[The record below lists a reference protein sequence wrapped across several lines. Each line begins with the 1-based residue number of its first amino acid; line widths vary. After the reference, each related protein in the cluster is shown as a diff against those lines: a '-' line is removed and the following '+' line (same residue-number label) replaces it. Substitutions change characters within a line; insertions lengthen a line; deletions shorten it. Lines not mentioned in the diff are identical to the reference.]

1 MEVKMRRYCLFLAL
15 MLAVMSVMGQSRLV
29 PTAKIEDAV
38 GDGYMAI
45 VKDYLLH
52 GQLDGYGNYPSFIY
66 MARPSFTG
74 EYALTGNGN
83 VLTCTW
89 AKENLYYANIH
100 NLDNN
105 RKVKYDPAKVNTYQM
120 QVPDSVMQMMETLVE
135 SAVETSSYLFRRLGF
150 DGVTY
155 HLEAHGDAAECWS
168 PNDRCDDLVTLMDQC
183 CAAVVQNRL
192 DSLIALMP
200 QLREMAFSFKQD
212 YPDDLFELV
221 SHNVKTYDMDLE
233 TWYYQYLSSR
243 NVQIKWE
250 GEDEDSLQRV
260 CDEFEA
266 RHGQELMAFSKWLTC
281 RQFVDDRVCLHE
293 EDLQEGGFD
302 ALYQQFLTHWE
313 EFLNQHQRRNK

>member
-1 MEVKMRRYCLFLAL
+1 MRRYCLFLAL

-29 PTAKIEDAV
+29 PTAKIEDA
-38 GDGYMAI
+38 GGNDGYMMI

-74 EYALTGNGN
+74 EYALTGNRDSH

-100 NLDNN
+100 NLDKS
-105 RKVKYDPAKVNTYQM
+105 RMVKYDPAKVYIYQM
-120 QVPDSVMQMMETLVE
+120 QVPDSVMRMMETLVE

-150 DGVTY
+150 DGVSY
-155 HLEAHGDAAECWS
+155 HLEAHGDAAGCWS
-168 PNDRCDDLVTLMDQC
+168 PNDRCEDLVTLMDQC
-183 CAAVVQNRL
+183 CAAVVHNRP

-200 QLREMAFSFKQD
+200 QLRELTISFRQD

-221 SHNVKTYDMDLE
+221 SHNVTTYNKDSE
-233 TWYYQYLSSR
+233 KWYYQYLSSR
-243 NVQIKWE
+243 KVQIEWE

-266 RHGQELMAFSKWLTC
+266 RYGEELKTFSKWLTC
-281 RQFVDDRVCLHE
+281 HEFFEGRVCLHE
-293 EDLQEGGFD
+293 EDFQDGSLS
-302 ALYQQFLTHWE
+302 ALYQQFLTNRE
-313 EFLNQHQRRNK
+313 EFMKQHERRQR